1 MKTLFNYLFIA
12 GFSILV
18 SCESPAQIDP
28 VDPDTPVVP
37 IDPNQPSKS
46 VWSKRANCGMS
57 MNGVRGY
64 QIGDEIY
71 YLSSDL
77 LWAYNYKTDKWTQK
91 AAIPQSMLVS
101 YGGEFVLNNKF
112 YVVDV
117 HSSKIREYDP
127 KTNLWSE
134 STLST
139 KYDGDGGE
147 NLRGSIA
154 PYFTLNGVVY
164 GITYKYNEQENIWKR
179 YVSPTTLKSLFVSV
193 GNNGYQIFQDFQD
206 KSRPWYLL
214 EFNPAIKEAWVTKLR
229 LDVSHPD
236 LKLDDSAG
244 YMYFV
249 DKKNIRLNLIYVDS
263 QGRYTE
269 LSYLI
274 NLSSNSCTLDRS
286 SSLVS
291 EKFVHNVL
299 SSVTTTDGR
308 VFIGPYNASYYE
320 YVP

>member
-28 VDPDTPVVP
+28 EDPDTPVVP

-46 VWSKRANCGMS
+46 VWAKRANCGMS
-57 MNGVRGY
+57 MNGARGY

-91 AAIPQSMLVS
+91 AALTQSSSGS
-101 YGGEFVLNNKF
+101 YSGEFVLNNKL
-112 YVVDV
+112 YAVENGG
-117 HSSKIREYDP
+117 SSRIKEYDP

-134 STLST
+134 STLSN
-139 KYDGDGGE
+139 KHDGGQVIHG
-147 NLRGSIA
+147 NY
-154 PYFTLNGVVY
+154 PFFTLNGVVY
-164 GITYKYNEQENIWKR
+164 GTNWKYNEQENIWKG
-179 YVSPTTLKSLFVSV
+179 YVSSTKLSSVFVSV
-193 GNNGYQIFQDFQD
+193 GNNGYQIFQDF
-206 KSRPWYLL
+206 KAIGRPWYLL
-214 EFNPAIKEAWVTKLR
+214 EFNPAIKEAWVTKLQ
-229 LDVSHPD
+229 LDVNH
-236 LKLDDSAG
+236 LGLYESAG
-244 YMYFV
+244 YIYFV

-263 QGRYTE
+263 QSRYTE